1 VGDSYFLEL
10 VEAMMTPDEG
20 QILLELSM
28 PLAPA
33 DLAKK
38 MGLDE
43 KKLTAKLEN
52 LATKL
57 RPG

>member
-43 KKLTAKLEN
+43 
-52 LATKL
+52 
-57 RPG
+57 RS